1 MPAINYVKFQRGL
14 ISAFNAQKE
23 RGLLDHNTLYFI
35 YESTSATSGQLYLG
49 DKLISSVG
57 SGTSVTKLSDL
68 KDVLIDATASAG
80 SILTLNSEGKWVTT
94 SIQDIADLVA
104 SQSSLGFQ
112 VDTNVFELV
121 SVNGSDTLKQLNLN
135 GFKEADTGAFAMKGP
150 NGNLIWNSNPDV
162 IGNLNTKVTNLEQAM
177 TNINQEIA
185 EQIASANHLTYK
197 KVNTISEAV
206 EENVIYLVPKVG
218 STDSYDEYMF
228 VNGQLER
235 LGDWG
240 VDLSGYATISQLQA
254 VDNKF
259 ANYLPKTDFQTTVG
273 DLTKLT
279 NYTTGNTL
287 VDEINLINERLIWQE
302 IASI

>member
-23 RGLLDHNTLYFI
+23 RGLLDSNTLYFI

-121 SVNGSDTLKQLNLN
+121 PVNGSDSLKQLNLN
-135 GFKEADTGAFAMKGP
+135 GFGTADSGALAMKGTD
-150 NGNLIWNSNPDV
+150 GKLIWDTSLKTQV
-162 IGNLNTKVTNLEQAM
+162 SNLEQAM
-177 TNINQEIA
+177 SQINKNIA
-185 EQIASANHLTYK
+185 DQIANANHLTYK

-259 ANYLPKTDFQTTVG
+259 ADYLPKTDFQTTVG